1 MLAKTDSAC
10 YGPYVHL
17 IEFASFQAECQMDS
31 LPSDKSD
38 EVFPSCSLTSF
49 RFIKIL
55 RSQKNL
61 SFSRTDTGI
70 CKSANKFI
78 TEDQNTRFTQEL

>member
-17 IEFASFQAECQMDS
+17 IEFASFQAACQMDS

-38 EVFPSCSLTSF
+38 EVLSSCSLTSF
-49 RFIKIL
+49 RFLKVL
-55 RSQKNL
+55 RSQK
-61 SFSRTDTGI
+61 
-70 CKSANKFI
+70 KFVLLQ
-78 TEDQNTRFTQEL
+78 D